1 MSNSLKKDNLTK
13 KTWFNI
19 ILFSFTGQLAW
30 NVENMCFNTF
40 MYNSIYAESTQEA
53 VERFQPMSAVNYMV
67 AFSAIVAVLTTFL
80 MGNLSDKLRNRRLF
94 ISVGY
99 IVWGVITGLFG
110 FITRDNIVALTGLK
124 NEVTILLVCVWT
136 VIIMDCI
143 MTFMGS
149 TSNDS
154 AFNAWVTDITTPGIR
169 PKVEA
174 LLAVIPLVATVVVL
188 AFNSLAQAKTIS
200 YTAFFIGLGIFVVLC
215 GVAGL
220 FILEE
225 PKHKSP
231 DNEKIHYFK
240 NLIYTFRPS
249 VIKDNYRLYLTLAAL
264 SCICVAF
271 QTFFPYF
278 FTYIEKF
285 LLPPLTVDKTVQI
298 SALPIIAV
306 VAGLVAAVVIAI
318 TFMKIANKNKMAIFI
333 PSIVILSVS
342 LIGAGLSNNNI
353 FYFIA
358 CALPAVT
365 AYFIFSIQLNALVR
379 DLTPEG
385 KAGLFQGIRMIFV
398 VLIPMII
405 GPKLGEIASAG
416 SPYTY
421 ENDVKAIIELPSPDM
436 FYYAAIAAAVA
447 LIPLFILLKKG
458 IDNKKEFKE

>member
-1 MSNSLKKDNLTK
+1 MNKGLSKDNLTK

-19 ILFSFTGQLAW
+19 FLFSFTGQLAW

-53 VERFQPMSAVNYMV
+53 VNNFQPMTAVNYMV
-67 AFSAIVAVLTTFL
+67 ACSAVVAVLTTFI

-94 ISVGY
+94 ISIGY
-99 IVWGVITGLFG
+99 IAWGIITGLFG
-110 FITRDNIVALTGLK
+110 FITRDNIIAITGLE
-124 NEVTILLVCVWT
+124 NEITILLVSVWT

-154 AFNAWVTDITTPGIR
+154 AFNAWVTDITTPSVR
-169 PKVEA
+169 PKVETF
-174 LLAVIPLVATVVVL
+174 LAIIPLVATVVVL
-188 AFNSLAQAKTIS
+188 LFNSLAQSKAIS

-225 PKHKSP
+225 PKQKSSE
-231 DNEKIHYFK
+231 NEKIHYFK
-240 NLIYTFRPS
+240 NLVYTFRPS
-249 VIKDNYRLYLTLAAL
+249 VIKENSRLYLTLIAL

-278 FTYIEKF
+278 FIYIEKY

-298 SALPIIAV
+298 SVLPVLAVIAGLAAAVFIAV
-306 VAGLVAAVVIAI
+306 A
-318 TFMKIANKNKMAIFI
+318 FMKLASKDKKLIFI
-333 PSIVILSVS
+333 PSIVILAIS
-342 LIGAGLSNNNI
+342 LVGAALSKNNI

-379 DLTPEG
+379 DFTPEG

-405 GPKLGEIASAG
+405 GPKLGEIASRD
-416 SPYTY
+416 SEYTY
-421 ENDVKAIIELPSPDM
+421 INDVQATLDLPSPMM
-436 FYYAAIAAAVA
+436 FIYAAIAAVVA
-447 LIPLFILLKKG
+447 IIPLVILIKKG
-458 IDNKKEFKE
+458 IEIKEEK

>member
-1 MSNSLKKDNLTK
+1 MFGINRGVSMSNSLKKDNLTK

-80 MGNLSDKLRNRRLF
+80 MGNLSDKLR
-94 ISVGY
+94 
-99 IVWGVITGLFG
+99 
-110 FITRDNIVALTGLK
+110 TRDNIVALTGLK

-231 DNEKIHYFK
+231 DNEKIH
-240 NLIYTFRPS
+240 
-249 VIKDNYRLYLTLAAL
+249 
-264 SCICVAF
+264 
-271 QTFFPYF
+271 
-278 FTYIEKF
+278 
-285 LLPPLTVDKTVQI
+285 
-298 SALPIIAV
+298 
-306 VAGLVAAVVIAI
+306 
-318 TFMKIANKNKMAIFI
+318 
-333 PSIVILSVS
+333 
-342 LIGAGLSNNNI
+342 
-353 FYFIA
+353 
-358 CALPAVT
+358 
-365 AYFIFSIQLNALVR
+365 
-379 DLTPEG
+379 
-385 KAGLFQGIRMIFV
+385 
-398 VLIPMII
+398 
-405 GPKLGEIASAG
+405 
-416 SPYTY
+416 
-421 ENDVKAIIELPSPDM
+421 
-436 FYYAAIAAAVA
+436 
-447 LIPLFILLKKG
+447 
-458 IDNKKEFKE
+458 